1 MWTST
6 ACSITRKK
14 TGKAYS
20 KLPLVNLSNHHFLI
34 ERAWIWLKQD
44 STADYQLLIHL
55 FLLYLS
61 LIGQQ

>member
-20 KLPLVNLSNHHFLI
+20 KLPLVNLYNHHFLI
-34 ERAWIWLKQD
+34 DRAWIWLKQD